1 MFVISCQFIEKYY
14 VGVIANGGDNF
25 SKGDLIMRKVLLATT
40 ALVAITG
47 VTAAN
52 ADISISG
59 NYEWEYTSY
68 DTGSTFGSDSHI
80 TIKAVNAAD
89 NGMTFTAVTVLGNGD
104 LDSNHIKVDGDF
116 GTVYLGDVD
125 GNSAA
130 SLMDG
135 ALGRNKD
142 IEGQGGLGSEAT
154 HNGTADTAVFLDGG
168 ADIIYMTPSIG
179 GLKLGIGADLTDSDA
194 SVTDG
199 AVDMAVSYSMSGI
212 NLYAGGTSGQEFDE
226 SNFGLSTSLAGLTI
240 GVGSRSEGGTS
251 KAKSND
257 VGLQYTLAN
266 GIKIAGLSASG
277 TGRNGT
283 TKVKASNLGASYPV
297 VPGVKLNAE
306 SGVLT
311 VAGVDS
317 NYTWV
322 AVNMSF

>member
-1 MFVISCQFIEKYY
+1 
-14 VGVIANGGDNF
+14 
-25 SKGDLIMRKVLLATT
+25 MRKVLLATT
-40 ALVAITG
+40 ALVAFGGI
-47 VTAAN
+47 TAAN

-59 NYEWEYTSY
+59 NYEWEYTNL

-80 TIKAVNAAD
+80 NINGTIAAD
-89 NGMTFTAVTVLGNGD
+89 NGLTFTAVTVLGNGD
-104 LDSNHIKVDGDF
+104 TDSNHIKVNGDF

-125 GNSAA
+125 GNGAS

-142 IEGQGGLGSEAT
+142 IEGQLGAGGQTTDG
-154 HNGTADTAVFLDGG
+154 GTADTAIFLDGG
-168 ADIIYMTPSIG
+168 ADIIYMSPSVG
-179 GLKLGIGADLTDSDA
+179 GLQVGFGADLTDSDA
-194 SVTDG
+194 SATDG
-199 AVDMAVSYSMSGI
+199 AIDMAASYSMAGV
-212 NLYAGGTSGQEFDE
+212 NLFMSGTSGQEFDK
-226 SNFGLSTSLAGLTI
+226 SNFGVSTSLAGLNI
-240 GVGSRSEGGTS
+240 GVGSMSEGGSS

-257 VGLQYTLAN
+257 VGVNYTLAN
-266 GIKIAGLSASG
+266 GLKIAALSASG

-283 TKVKASNLGASYPV
+283 TKIKMSNFGASYSI

-311 VAGVDS
+311 KAGVDA

>member
-1 MFVISCQFIEKYY
+1 
-14 VGVIANGGDNF
+14 
-25 SKGDLIMRKVLLATT
+25 MRKVLLATT
-40 ALVAITG
+40 ALVAFGGI
-47 VTAAN
+47 TAAN

-59 NYEWEYTSY
+59 NYEWEYTNL

-80 TIKAVNAAD
+80 NINGTIAAD
-89 NGMTFTAVTVLGNGD
+89 NGLTFTAVTVLGNGD
-104 LDSNHIKVDGDF
+104 TDSNHIKVNGDF

-125 GNSAA
+125 GNGAS

-142 IEGQGGLGSEAT
+142 IEGQLGAGGQTTDS
-154 HNGTADTAVFLDGG
+154 GTADTAIFLDGG
-168 ADIIYMTPSIG
+168 ADIIYMSPSVG
-179 GLKLGIGADLTDSDA
+179 GLQVGFGADLTDSDA
-194 SVTDG
+194 SATDG
-199 AVDMAVSYSMSGI
+199 AIDMAASYSMAGV
-212 NLYAGGTSGQEFDE
+212 NLFMSGTSGQEFDK
-226 SNFGLSTSLAGLTI
+226 SNFGVSTSLAGLNI
-240 GVGSRSEGGTS
+240 GVGSMSEGGSS

-257 VGLQYTLAN
+257 VGVNYTLAN
-266 GIKIAGLSASG
+266 GLKIAALSASG

-283 TKVKASNLGASYPV
+283 TKIKMSNFGASYSI

-311 VAGVDS
+311 KAGVDA